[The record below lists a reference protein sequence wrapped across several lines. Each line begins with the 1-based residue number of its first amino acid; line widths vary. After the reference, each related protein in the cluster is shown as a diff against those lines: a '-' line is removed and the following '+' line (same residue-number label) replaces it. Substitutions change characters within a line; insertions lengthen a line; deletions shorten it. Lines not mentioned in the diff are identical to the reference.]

1 MGALKGKTIIV
12 TGASSGFGEAIA
24 IACAA
29 AGARVSLVARRVEL
43 LEAVAAAARAEAA
56 NTGAGGDALVCPA
69 DVSDDAQIHAA
80 VAKTRAAFGAV
91 DVLVNNAGTNIP
103 QRSISDTSAQQWRE
117 LMDINLTSA
126 YVFTR
131 AVLPEMKA
139 RGDGLIVNLASRAGM
154 QPSIAAGVAY
164 SASKIGMEAL
174 NAVTNE
180 EGNAHGV
187 RACLFNPGAGNTPII
202 DRRPVKFSQEQKQ
215 KMIQPEDIADT
226 VVFLASLPARVNIDL
241 LSMLPTKS

>member
-1 MGALKGKTIIV
+1 MGNLQNKTVIV

-29 AGARVSLVARRVEL
+29 EGARVSLVARRVEL
-43 LEAVAAAARAEAA
+43 LERVAIAARAK
-56 NTGAGGDALVCPA
+56 GGEALVCPA

-80 VAKTRAAFGAV
+80 VERTRAAFGPV
-91 DVLVNNAGTNIP
+91 DLLVNNAGANIS
-103 QRSISDTSAQQWRE
+103 QRSITDTSAEQWRE

-126 YVFTR
+126 FVFTQ

-139 RGDGLIVNLASRAGM
+139 RGDGLIINLASRAGM
-154 QPSIAAGVAY
+154 FPSIGAGVAY

-174 NAVTNE
+174 NDVTNE

-202 DRRPVKFSQEQKQ
+202 DRRPVKFSLEQKM
-215 KMIQPEDIADT
+215 KMIQSVDIAAT
-226 VVFLASLPARVNIDL
+226 VVFIASLPPRVNIDL
-241 LSMLPTKS
+241 VSMLPTKS

>member
-1 MGALKGKTIIV
+1 MGKLKDKTIIV

-29 AGARVSLVARRVEL
+29 EGAKVSLVARRAEM
-43 LEAVAAAARAEAA
+43 LEAVAETARE
-56 NTGAGGDALVCPA
+56 AGGKALVCPA
-69 DVSDDAQIHAA
+69 DVSDDDQILAA
-80 VAKTRAAFGAV
+80 IEKTRAAFGHI
-91 DVLVNNAGTNIP
+91 DVLVNNAGTNFAA
-103 QRSISDTSAQQWRE
+103 RSIGETSAEQWRE

-126 YVFTR
+126 FVFTR

-139 RGDGLIVNLASRAGM
+139 RGDGLIINLASRAGM
-154 QPSIAAGVAY
+154 FPSLGAGVAY

-174 NAVTNE
+174 NDVTNE

-202 DRRPVKFSQEQKQ
+202 DRRPVKFSQEQKM
-215 KMIQPEDIADT
+215 KMIQSEDIAAT
-226 VVFLASLPARVNIDL
+226 VVFIASLPPRVNIDL
-241 LSMLPTKS
+241 VSMMPTKS

>member
-1 MGALKGKTIIV
+1 MRKLEDKTIIV

-29 AGARVSLVARRVEL
+29 EGAKVSLVARRAEM
-43 LEAVAAAARAEAA
+43 LEAVAKAARAK
-56 NTGAGGDALVCPA
+56 GGKALVCPA
-69 DVSDDAQIHAA
+69 DVSDDDQILAA
-80 VAKTRAAFGAV
+80 IEKTRAAFGPI
-91 DVLVNNAGTNIP
+91 DVLVNNAGTNFAA
-103 QRSISDTSAQQWRE
+103 RSIGETSAEQWRE

-126 YVFTR
+126 FVFTR

-139 RGDGLIVNLASRAGM
+139 RGDGLIINLASRAGM
-154 QPSIAAGVAY
+154 FPSLGAGVAY

-174 NAVTNE
+174 NDVTNE

-202 DRRPVKFSQEQKQ
+202 DRRPVKFSQEQKM
-215 KMIQPEDIADT
+215 KMIQSEDIAAT
-226 VVFLASLPARVNIDL
+226 VVFIASLPPRVNIDL
-241 LSMLPTKS
+241 VSMMPTKS

>member
-1 MGALKGKTIIV
+1 MGVLDGKTIIV

-24 IACAA
+24 IACAGE
-29 AGARVSLVARRVEL
+29 GAKVSLVARRAEL
-43 LEAVAAAARAEAA
+43 LENVAAAARAK
-56 NTGAGGDALVCPA
+56 GGEALVCPA
-69 DVSDDAQIHAA
+69 DVSDDAQIQAS
-80 VAKTRAAFGAV
+80 VEKTRAAFGPI

-103 QRSISDTSAQQWRE
+103 QRSITDTTAEQYRE

-139 RGDGLIVNLASRAGM
+139 RGDGLIVNIASRAGM
-154 QPSIAAGVAY
+154 FPSIGAGVAY
-164 SASKIGMEAL
+164 STSKIGMEAL

-202 DRRPVKFSQEQKQ
+202 DRRPVKFSREQKM

-226 VVFLASLPARVNIDL
+226 VVFIAGLPARVNIDL
-241 LSMLPTKS
+241 VSMLPTKS

>member
-1 MGALKGKTIIV
+1 MGKLQDKTVIV

-29 AGARVSLVARRVEL
+29 EGAKVSLVARRAEV
-43 LEAVAAAARAEAA
+43 LEKVAAAARA
-56 NTGAGGDALVCPA
+56 GGGEALVCAA

-80 VAKTRAAFGAV
+80 VAQTRAAFSPV

-103 QRSISDTSAQQWRE
+103 QRSIADTTAEQWRE
-117 LMDINLTSA
+117 LMEINLTSA

-139 RGDGLIVNLASRAGM
+139 RGDGLIVNIASRAGM
-154 QPSIAAGVAY
+154 FPSIGAGVAY
-164 SASKIGMEAL
+164 STSKIGMEAL

-202 DRRPVKFSQEQKQ
+202 DRRPVKFSQEQKM
-215 KMIQPEDIADT
+215 KMIQPEDIAAT
-226 VVFLASLPARVNIDL
+226 VVFIASLPARVNIDL
-241 LSMLPTKS
+241 VSMLPTQS

>member
-1 MGALKGKTIIV
+1 MGSLQGKTIIV

-29 AGARVSLVARRVEL
+29 QGAQVSLMARRADV
-43 LEAVAAAARAEAA
+43 LETVAAAARASAKA
-56 NTGAGGDALVCPA
+56 QGGAALVCPV
-69 DVSDDAQIHAA
+69 DVSDDDQIQAA
-80 VAKTRAAFGAV
+80 VDKTRAAFGPIE
-91 DVLVNNAGTNIP
+91 VLVNNAGTNIA
-103 QRSISDTSAQQWRE
+103 QRSISDTSARQWRE

-139 RGDGLIVNLASRAGM
+139 RGDGLIINMASRAGM
-154 QPSIAAGVAY
+154 FPSIGAGVAY

-180 EGNAHGV
+180 EGNPHGV

-202 DRRPVKFSQEQKQ
+202 DRRPVKFSQEQKM
-215 KMIQPEDIADT
+215 KMIQPVDIADT
-226 VVFLASLPARVNIDL
+226 VVFLASLPPRVNIDL
-241 LSMLPTKS
+241 ISMLPTKS

>member
-1 MGALKGKTIIV
+1 MGKLQNKTVIV

-29 AGARVSLVARRVEL
+29 EGANVSLVARRVEL
-43 LEAVAAAARAEAA
+43 LETVAAAARSE
-56 NTGAGGDALVCPA
+56 GGEALVCPA
-69 DVSDDAQIHAA
+69 DVSDDAQVHAA
-80 VAKTRAAFGAV
+80 VERTRAAFGPV
-91 DVLVNNAGTNIP
+91 DLLVNNAGANIS
-103 QRSISDTSAQQWRE
+103 QRSIADTSAEQWRE

-126 YVFTR
+126 FVFTQ

-139 RGDGLIVNLASRAGM
+139 RGDGLIINLASRAGM
-154 QPSIAAGVAY
+154 FPSIGAGVAY

-174 NAVTNE
+174 NDVTNE

-202 DRRPVKFSQEQKQ
+202 DRRPVKFSLEQKM
-215 KMIQPEDIADT
+215 KMIQSEDIAAT
-226 VVFLASLPARVNIDL
+226 VVFIASLPPRVNIDL
-241 LSMLPTKS
+241 VSMLPTKS

>member
-1 MGALKGKTIIV
+1 MGNLQNKTVIV

-29 AGARVSLVARRVEL
+29 EGAKVSLVARRVEL
-43 LEAVAAAARAEAA
+43 LERVAVAARAK
-56 NTGAGGDALVCPA
+56 GGEALVCPA
-69 DVSDDAQIHAA
+69 DVSDDAQVHAA
-80 VAKTRAAFGAV
+80 VEKTRAAFGPV
-91 DVLVNNAGTNIP
+91 DVLVNNAGINIS
-103 QRSISDTSAQQWRE
+103 QRSITDTSAEQWRE

-126 YVFTR
+126 FVFTQ

-139 RGDGLIVNLASRAGM
+139 RGDGLIINLASRAGM
-154 QPSIAAGVAY
+154 FPSIGAGVAY

-174 NAVTNE
+174 NDVTNE

-202 DRRPVKFSQEQKQ
+202 DRRPVKFSLEQKM
-215 KMIQPEDIADT
+215 KMIQSEDIAAT
-226 VVFLASLPARVNIDL
+226 VVFIASLPPRVNIDL
-241 LSMLPTKS
+241 VSMLPTKS